1 MTLTDLFTNIANAIR
16 TKDGTTEPIVA
27 NDFPTRILE
36 IPSGGTSDNFATGTF
51 TVAEDVRI
59 TWSQYSSSYYAIPH
73 GLETTPN
80 VCAVWADYSTVN
92 PDTGYFLTSD
102 FVQAVYVESAF
113 EKRTYTRA
121 YNGTNG
127 VVKDTGYANIIEPDS
142 SNIKIGVG
150 TGTYLRAGYT
160 YRWMAGRIL

>member
-1 MTLTDLFTNIANAIR
+1 MALTDLFTNIANAIR
-16 TKDGTTEPIVA
+16 EKDGTTELIVA
-27 NDFPTRILE
+27 NDFPTRILN

-59 TWSQYSSSYYAIPH
+59 TWNQYSSSYYAIPH

-92 PDTGYFLTSD
+92 ADTGYFLTSD
-102 FVQAVYVESAF
+102 FVQAIYIEGALRQRNYT
-113 EKRTYTRA
+113 RTY
-121 YNGTNG
+121 NSTNG
-127 VVKDTGYANIIEPDS
+127 VVTDSGDAKIIEPNDS
-142 SNIKIGVG
+142 DIKIGVE

-160 YRWMAGRIL
+160 YRWMVAVL

>member
-1 MTLTDLFTNIANAIR
+1 MALTDLFTNIANAIR
-16 TKDGTTEPIVA
+16 TKDGTTELIIA
-27 NDFPTRILE
+27 NDFPTRILN

-51 TVAEDVRI
+51 TVAVDVRI
-59 TWSQYSSSYYAIPH
+59 AWNQYSSSYYAIPH

-92 PDTGYFLTSD
+92 TDTGYFLTND
-102 FVQAVYVESAF
+102 FVQAIYVEGAL
-113 EKRTYTRA
+113 KQRNYTRTYNT
-121 YNGTNG
+121 TNG
-127 VVKDTGYANIIEPDS
+127 VVTDGGDANTIEPND

-160 YRWMAGRIL
+160 YRWMAVVI

>member
-1 MTLTDLFTNIANAIR
+1 MALTDLFTNIANAIR
-16 TKDGTTEPIVA
+16 EKDGTTGLIMA
-27 NDFPTRILE
+27 NDFPTRILN

-59 TWSQYSSSYYAIPH
+59 TWNQYSSSYYAIPH

-92 PDTGYFLTSD
+92 TDTGYFLTSD
-102 FVQAVYVESAF
+102 FVQAIYVEGAM
-113 EKRTYTRA
+113 KQRNYTRTYNA
-121 YNGTNG
+121 TNG
-127 VVKDTGYANIIEPDS
+127 VVTDSGDAKIIEPDG
-142 SNIKIGVG
+142 SNIKMGAE

-160 YRWMAGRIL
+160 YRWMVAVL

>member
-1 MTLTDLFTNIANAIR
+1 MALTDLFTNIANAIR
-16 TKDGTTEPIVA
+16 TKDGTTELIVA
-27 NDFPTRILE
+27 NDFPTRILN

-59 TWSQYSSSYYAIPH
+59 TWNQYSSSYYSIPH

-80 VCAVWADYSTVN
+80 VCAVWADCSTVDT
-92 PDTGYFLTSD
+92 DTGYFLIND
-102 FVQAVYVESAF
+102 FVQAIYIEGAL
-113 EKRTYTRA
+113 KQRNYTRT

-127 VVKDTGYANIIEPDS
+127 VVTDGGDANTIEPNGSD
-142 SNIKIGVG
+142 IKIGVG

-160 YRWMAGRIL
+160 YRWMAVII